1 MNMQSTMEAQK
12 SQEDL
17 FWVNL
22 PMSQDLKDEQE
33 YSQNIR
39 LASESETGLLD
50 SKRRRGDG
58 EE

>member
-33 YSQNIR
+33 YS
-39 LASESETGLLD
+39 
-50 SKRRRGDG
+50 
-58 EE
+58 